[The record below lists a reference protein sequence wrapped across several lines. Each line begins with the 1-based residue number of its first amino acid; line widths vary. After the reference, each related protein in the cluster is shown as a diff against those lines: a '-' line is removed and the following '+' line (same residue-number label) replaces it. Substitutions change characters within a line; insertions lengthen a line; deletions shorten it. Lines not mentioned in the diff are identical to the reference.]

1 MKLGKYVGNNIKVET
16 KVDTRL
22 NAEGL
27 QDIIFGKEVNQEGLL
42 DTIKSWFSKQ
52 EEKPEEVTY
61 TLGVRDKAGLLT
73 KKDFSKAYCFPA
85 DNLFPYIYNFLFKQP
100 SDVKKYVMAVANN
113 LNNLLALTNK
123 PGIVEPLKVTKALK
137 DVNQFLSNPKL
148 QKSTNENIIYS
159 LGYIDLDT
167 KQKQLDIDTAAM
179 EIKFK
184 VNNDSKYPIIYLEA
198 EYAQKVDRL
207 EMKLNPEWL
216 SQYSNYLD
224 PSVVKTLVNDY
235 KQYKGTYLKL
245 DKKIPEEV
253 SKDYIYKLPEVYQ
266 KVSDLIDDNSWND
279 ELVSAMGR
287 MVDAIEFI
295 EDMVDAIAE
304 LSVVDD
310 GSVQELITEHNLKKA

>member
-1 MKLGKYVGNNIKVET
+1 MKLGKYVGNNIKTEP

-85 DNLFPYIYNFLFKQP
+85 NKLFPYIYNFLFKQP
-100 SDVKKYVMAVANN
+100 SDVKKYVEAVANN

-167 KQKQLDIDTAAM
+167 KQKQMNIDTAAM

-216 SQYSNYLD
+216 SQYSSYLD

-253 SKDYIYKLPEVYQ
+253 RKDYIYKLPEVYQ

-310 GSVQELITEHNLKKA
+310 GSVQELITEYNLKKA